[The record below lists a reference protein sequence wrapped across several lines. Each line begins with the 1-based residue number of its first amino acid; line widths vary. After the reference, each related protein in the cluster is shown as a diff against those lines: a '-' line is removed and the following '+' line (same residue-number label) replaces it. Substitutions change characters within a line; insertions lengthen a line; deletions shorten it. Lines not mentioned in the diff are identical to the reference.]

1 MLGLR
6 LYSTERFR
14 RQVTPFFGNN
24 QVGWLG
30 RVARYLLVVA
40 VHVAIIAAAVELAVP
55 PAVQGDA
62 RPFYVRLVE
71 GPAPANIE
79 TPPPP
84 RKEIIPP
91 RSPQLPVLTAA
102 ADGAAVSAFVV
113 PPQPVV
119 PAPPV
124 EIVSAPPPALVQAH
138 VDADYLDNP
147 KPVYPQASRRAGE
160 QGTVSL
166 RVHVSVEG
174 SVLAV
179 ETARSSGFSRLDDA
193 ARDAVSRWRFIPAR
207 RGENAVDSWVVVPV
221 TFQLQ
226 G

>member
-1 MLGLR
+1 
-6 LYSTERFR
+6 
-14 RQVTPFFGNN
+14 
-24 QVGWLG
+24 
-30 RVARYLLVVA
+30 
-40 VHVAIIAAAVELAVP
+40 VAIIAAAVELAVP
-55 PAVQGDA
+55 PAVRGDA

-71 GPAPANIE
+71 GPMPVTVE
-79 TPPPP
+79 TPPPA
-84 RKEIIPP
+84 RKEVIRP
-91 RSPQLPVLTAA
+91 RSPQPPVLAVA
-102 ADGAAVSAFVV
+102 ADGPAVSAFAV
-113 PPQPVV
+113 PPQPPV
-119 PAPPV
+119 PTPPV
-124 EIVSAPPPALVQAH
+124 EIVSAPPALVQAH

-179 ETARSSGFSRLDDA
+179 ETARSSNFPRLDDA
-193 ARDAVSRWRFIPAR
+193 AWDAVSRWRFIPAR